1 MKKFRFRLET
11 PLRLR
16 RRKEE
21 KCSQDLAKA
30 RSEILLAHQEMDR
43 LEKERARWA
52 AAPLLD
58 ETGSLDLA
66 RDQCRR
72 DYVEQMDSQIHEA
85 HEYMGRLV
93 QQVLLRET
101 ALRNAVQDRQ
111 ILERL
116 KDIRHKSY
124 IEDIRELEMKR
135 MDFAASSIFRRSN
148 P

>member
-1 MKKFRFRLET
+1 MFPGFGEDSFRNPIGPSGNG
-11 PLRLR
+11 PLGKNGRGGP
-16 RRKEE
+16 
-21 KCSQDLAKA
+21 Q
-30 RSEILLAHQEMDR
+30 H
-43 LEKERARWA
+43 
-52 AAPLLD
+52 LLD

-101 ALRNAVQDRQ
+101 TLRNAVRDRQ

-124 IEDIRELEMKR
+124 IEDIRALEMKR

>member
-1 MKKFRFRLET
+1 LKKFRFRLET

-30 RSEILLAHQEMDR
+30 RSEVLLARQGMDR
-43 LEKERARWA
+43 LEKERAVWA

-58 ETGSLDLA
+58 ETGALDLA

-72 DYVEQMDSQIHEA
+72 DYVEQLDFRIQDAQETLGQLA
-85 HEYMGRLV
+85 H
-93 QQVLLRET
+93 QVTLRET
-101 ALRNAVQDRQ
+101 ALRNAVRDRQ

-116 KDIRHKSY
+116 KDIRQKTH
-124 IEDIRELEMKR
+124 IEEIRALEMKR